1 MPSLW
6 YCCEC
11 SFGPHNAALYVSCI
25 SCNARRCGSC
35 REEKVQDSLHTHSSS
50 HSCHET
56 SPYPTAINLNTTH
69 MPSLDTQP
77 MLPAGIDLPQIRSL
91 RPGLAVPPPYIALAG
106 LQATTY
112 SQTYMY
118 ICCNC
123 NDGPKVY
130 NVQPKCIE
138 CNHVACSNCVSVK

>member
-11 SFGPHNAALYVSCI
+11 SFGPHNAAIHAACI
-25 SCNARRCGSC
+25 SCTRRRCSSC
-35 REEKVQDSLHTHSSS
+35 REEKVQDSLHIHSSS

-56 SPYPTAINLNTTH
+56 SPYPTAVNFNAAHI
-69 MPSLDTQP
+69 PSLDTRS

-91 RPGLAVPPPYIALAG
+91 RPGLAAPPTYSALG
-106 LQATTY
+106 GMQATTY

-118 ICCNC
+118 ICCQC
-123 NDGPKVY
+123 KDGPKVY
-130 NVQPKCIE
+130 NHQPRCIE
-138 CNHVACSNCVSVK
+138 CQHVACSSCVSVK